1 MDANHLSHGTVF
13 RGQHCT
19 RLFLRVRAGR
29 AKIKLPSGGIHRGK
43 PLLVALPRVQGIGMS
58 TTLSLV
64 SELERIARALE
75 AEEAGSA
82 QPSLPAIAGKIAKVI
97 GVRDEEVA
105 ILAVSKRWKHLHF
118 LVPEALKSVGFIP
131 LSSNSAL
138 AAKTV
143 RESRPEIDNNLSA
156 ARHAVVFENIKLS
169 GESLDPIHKIISA
182 PILFDSRVV
191 GVIQVSR
198 KGRSSATAG
207 TDFTAEHLGN
217 LLALCKPL
225 GKFVHRAAGE

>member
-1 MDANHLSHGTVF
+1 ML
-13 RGQHCT
+13 RGSQGARKWNCRPT
-19 RLFLRVRAGR
+19 GSTGPIA
-29 AKIKLPSGGIHRGK
+29 P
-43 PLLVALPRVQGIGMS
+43 LVALPEFQGIGMS

-75 AEEAGSA
+75 TEDAGSS
-82 QPSLPAIAGKIAKVI
+82 QPSLPAIAEKIAKTI
-97 GVRDEEVA
+97 GVRKEEVA

-143 RESRPEIDNNLSA
+143 RESRPEIDNAFSA
-156 ARHAVVFENIKLS
+156 ARHAVVFENIRLS
-169 GESLDPIHKIISA
+169 GESLDPIQKIISA
-182 PILFDSRVV
+182 PILFDNRVV

-198 KGRSSATAG
+198 KGATAAAAG
-207 TDFTAEHLGN
+207 ADFTAEHLGN

-225 GKFVHRAAGE
+225 GRFVHRAAG

>member
-1 MDANHLSHGTVF
+1 
-13 RGQHCT
+13 
-19 RLFLRVRAGR
+19 
-29 AKIKLPSGGIHRGK
+29 
-43 PLLVALPRVQGIGMS
+43 MS

-64 SELERIARALE
+64 SELERIARAIE
-75 AEEAGSA
+75 AEDAGAA
-82 QPSLPAIAGKIAKVI
+82 QPSLSAIAEKIAKII
-97 GVRDEEVA
+97 GVRNEEVA

-138 AAKTV
+138 AAKTA
-143 RESRPEIDNNLSA
+143 RESRPDIDNNFSA

-169 GESLDPIHKIISA
+169 GESLDPIKKIISA
-182 PILFDSRVV
+182 PILFDGRVV

-198 KGRSSATAG
+198 KGKTSGSAG
-207 TDFTAEHLGN
+207 PDFTAEHLGN

-225 GKFVHRAAGE
+225 GKFVHRVSGD

>member
-1 MDANHLSHGTVF
+1 
-13 RGQHCT
+13 
-19 RLFLRVRAGR
+19 
-29 AKIKLPSGGIHRGK
+29 
-43 PLLVALPRVQGIGMS
+43 MS

-75 AEEAGSA
+75 GDDSGTG
-82 QPSLPAIAGKIAKVI
+82 QPSLPAIAGKIAKII

-105 ILAVSKRWKHLHF
+105 ILAISTRWKHLHF
-118 LVPEALKSVGFIP
+118 LVPEALKNVGFVP

-138 AAKTV
+138 AAKTA
-143 RESRPEIDNNLSA
+143 RESRPEIDNNFSA

-169 GESLDPIHKIISA
+169 GESLDPIQKIISA
-182 PILFDSRVV
+182 PILFDGRVV

-198 KGRSSATAG
+198 KGTTSAAAG
-207 TDFTAEHLGN
+207 SDFTAEHLGN

>member
-1 MDANHLSHGTVF
+1 MFSLIASPPPPF
-13 RGQHCT
+13 C
-19 RLFLRVRAGR
+19 
-29 AKIKLPSGGIHRGK
+29 
-43 PLLVALPRVQGIGMS
+43 
-58 TTLSLV
+58 TLSLHD
-64 SELERIARALE
+64 AL
-75 AEEAGSA
+75 
-82 QPSLPAIAGKIAKVI
+82 PIW
-97 GVRDEEVA
+97 VRGEEVA
-105 ILAVSKRWKHLHF
+105 ILAVSTRWKHLHF

-143 RESRPEIDNNLSA
+143 RESRPEIDNNFSA

-169 GESLDPIHKIISA
+169 GETTEPIQKVISA

-198 KGRSSATAG
+198 KGLTPAAAG
-207 TDFTAEHLGN
+207 PDFTAEHLGN

-225 GKFVHRAAGE
+225 GKFVHRVAGE

>member
-1 MDANHLSHGTVF
+1 
-13 RGQHCT
+13 
-19 RLFLRVRAGR
+19 
-29 AKIKLPSGGIHRGK
+29 
-43 PLLVALPRVQGIGMS
+43 MS

-64 SELERIARALE
+64 SELERIARSLE
-75 AEEAGSA
+75 GEAAGTG
-82 QPSLPAIAGKIAKVI
+82 QPSLPAIAGKIAKII

-105 ILAVSKRWKHLHF
+105 ILAVSTRWRHLHF
-118 LVPEALKSVGFIP
+118 LVPEALKNVGFVP

-143 RESRPEIDNNLSA
+143 RESRPEIDNNFSA

-169 GESLDPIHKIISA
+169 GETTEPIQKVISA

-191 GVIQVSR
+191 GVIQISR
-198 KGRSSATAG
+198 KGATPVAAG
-207 TDFTAEHLGN
+207 PDFTAEHLGN

-225 GKFVHRAAGE
+225 GRFVHRVAGE

>member
-1 MDANHLSHGTVF
+1 
-13 RGQHCT
+13 
-19 RLFLRVRAGR
+19 
-29 AKIKLPSGGIHRGK
+29 
-43 PLLVALPRVQGIGMS
+43 MS

-64 SELERIARALE
+64 SELERIARAIE
-75 AEEAGSA
+75 AEDAGAA
-82 QPSLPAIAGKIAKVI
+82 QPSLSAIAEKIAKII
-97 GVRDEEVA
+97 GVRNEEVA

-138 AAKTV
+138 AAKTA
-143 RESRPEIDNNLSA
+143 RESRPDIDNNFSA

-169 GESLDPIHKIISA
+169 GESLDPIKKIISA
-182 PILFDSRVV
+182 PILFDGRVV

-198 KGRSSATAG
+198 KGKTSGSAG
-207 TDFTAEHLGN
+207 PDFTAEHLGN

-225 GKFVHRAAGE
+225 GKFVHRAAGD

>member
-1 MDANHLSHGTVF
+1 
-13 RGQHCT
+13 
-19 RLFLRVRAGR
+19 
-29 AKIKLPSGGIHRGK
+29 
-43 PLLVALPRVQGIGMS
+43 MS

-64 SELERIARALE
+64 SELERIARALDGDD
-75 AEEAGSA
+75 AGTG
-82 QPSLPAIAGKIAKVI
+82 QPSLPAIAGKIAKII
-97 GVRDEEVA
+97 GVRGEEVA
-105 ILAVSKRWKHLHF
+105 ILAVSTRWKHMHF

-143 RESRPEIDNNLSA
+143 RESRPEIDNNFSA

-169 GESLDPIHKIISA
+169 GETTEPIQKVISA

-198 KGRSSATAG
+198 KGLTPAAAG
-207 TDFTAEHLGN
+207 PDFTAEHLGN

-225 GKFVHRAAGE
+225 GKFVHRVAGE

>member
-1 MDANHLSHGTVF
+1 
-13 RGQHCT
+13 
-19 RLFLRVRAGR
+19 
-29 AKIKLPSGGIHRGK
+29 
-43 PLLVALPRVQGIGMS
+43 MS

-75 AEEAGSA
+75 TENAGSA
-82 QPSLPAIAGKIAKVI
+82 QPSLPAIAEKIAKII
-97 GVRDEEVA
+97 GVRNEEVA

-143 RESRPEIDNNLSA
+143 RESRPEIDNTFSA
-156 ARHAVVFENIKLS
+156 ARYAVVFENIRLS
-169 GESLDPIHKIISA
+169 GGSLDPIQKIVSA

-198 KGRSSATAG
+198 KGATPGAAG
-207 TDFTAEHLGN
+207 PDFTAEHLGN

-225 GKFVHRAAGE
+225 GKFVHRVAAE